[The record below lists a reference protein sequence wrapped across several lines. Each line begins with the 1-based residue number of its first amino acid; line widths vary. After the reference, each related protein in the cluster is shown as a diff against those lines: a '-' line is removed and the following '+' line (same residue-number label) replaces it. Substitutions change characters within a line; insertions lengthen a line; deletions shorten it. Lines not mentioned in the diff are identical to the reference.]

1 LRAQGFNLQLR
12 FATCCYSDDLCVLI
26 QVKGEIYI
34 MADYKITCCSTA
46 DISAEHLK
54 KIGCAFGKYHYI
66 IDGKDF
72 SDDLYTSITPAE
84 FYGKIDAGAMPT
96 TSQVTPEELCEVFD
110 PILADG
116 YDILHIEFSSGL
128 SGGWQSALAAQ
139 KTMSEKYS
147 ERKVYVVDSLA
158 ASSGYGLL
166 VDKAAE
172 LKAGGMGIDELKK
185 WVEENRLRVRHWFF
199 ATNLA
204 HFKRGGRVS
213 GPAAAIGSLLNI
225 CPVMDVNCEG
235 KLIVRRKALGRKK
248 AVKDMFSSMCAQ
260 AENGTGYSGKCY
272 ISHSMMDAEA
282 NQLKSM
288 IEEAFPSLDGCV
300 EINPIGTVI
309 GSHTGPG
316 TVALFFFGTD
326 KRTL

>member
-1 LRAQGFNLQLR
+1 
-12 FATCCYSDDLCVLI
+12 
-26 QVKGEIYI
+26 

-46 DISAEHLK
+46 DISSEHLK
-54 KIGCAFGKYHYI
+54 KLDVAFGKYHYI

-72 SDDLYTSITPAE
+72 ADDLYTSLTPAE
-84 FYGKIDAGAMPT
+84 FYAKIDAGAMPT
-96 TSQVTPEELCEVFD
+96 TSQVTPEELCELFE
-110 PILADG
+110 PILSAG
-116 YDILHIEFSSGL
+116 YDVLHIEFSSGL

-139 KTMSEKYS
+139 KIMSEKYPA
-147 ERKVYVVDSLA
+147 RKVYVVDSLA

-172 LKAGGMGIDELKK
+172 LKARGMGIDELKK
-185 WVEENRLRVRHWFF
+185 WVEDNRLRVRHWFF

-213 GPAAAIGSLLNI
+213 GPAAAIGTLLNI
-225 CPVMDVNCEG
+225 CPVMDVNSQG

-248 AVKDMFSSMCAQ
+248 AVKDLFASMCAQ
-260 AENGTGYSGKCY
+260 AEGGLGYSGKCY

-282 NQLKSM
+282 NQLKEM
-288 IEEAFPSLDGCV
+288 VEQAFPSLNGRV
-300 EINPIGTVI
+300 EIDPIGTVI

>member
-1 LRAQGFNLQLR
+1 
-12 FATCCYSDDLCVLI
+12 
-26 QVKGEIYI
+26 
-34 MADYKITCCSTA
+34 MADYKITCFSTA

-54 KIGCAFGKYHYI
+54 SLGCAFGKYHYI

-72 SDDLYTSITPAE
+72 ADDLYSTITPAE

-96 TSQVTPEELCEVFD
+96 TSQVTPEELCEVFE
-110 PILADG
+110 PVLAAG
-116 YDILHIEFSSGL
+116 YDLLHIEFSSGL

-139 KTMSEKYS
+139 AAMQKKYPD
-147 ERKVYVVDSLA
+147 RKVYVVDSLA

-185 WVEENRLRVRHWFF
+185 WVEDNRLRVKHWFF

-213 GPAAAIGSLLNI
+213 GPAAAIGTLLNI

-248 AVKDMFSSMCAQ
+248 AIKDLFTCMCEQ
-260 AENGTGYSGKCY
+260 AEGGLAYSGKCY
-272 ISHSMMDAEA
+272 ISHSMMDDEA
-282 NQLKSM
+282 NQLKGM
-288 IEEAFPSLDGCV
+288 IEDAFHNLNGKV

-316 TVALFFFGTD
+316 TVALFFFASD
-326 KRTL
+326 KRGQ

>member
-1 LRAQGFNLQLR
+1 
-12 FATCCYSDDLCVLI
+12 
-26 QVKGEIYI
+26 

-46 DISAEHLK
+46 DISSEHLK
-54 KIGCAFGKYHYI
+54 KLGVAFGKYHYI

-72 SDDLYTSITPAE
+72 ADDLYSSVTPKE

-96 TSQVTPEELCEVFD
+96 TSQVTPEELCELFE
-110 PILADG
+110 PILSSG
-116 YDILHIEFSSGL
+116 YDLLHIEFSSGL
-128 SGGWQSALAAQ
+128 SGGWQSAVAAQ
-139 KTMSEKYS
+139 EVMQKKYP
-147 ERKVYVVDSLA
+147 ERKVYIVDSLA

-172 LKAGGMGIDELKK
+172 LKEGGMGIDELKA

-213 GPAAAIGSLLNI
+213 GPAAAIGTLLNI
-225 CPVMDVNCEG
+225 CPVMDVNSEG

-248 AVKDMFSSMCAQ
+248 AIKDLFATMCAQ
-260 AENGTGYSGKCY
+260 ADEGLGYSGKCY

-282 NQLKSM
+282 NMLKDM
-288 IEEAFPSLDGCV
+288 IEQSFTSLNGCV

>member
-1 LRAQGFNLQLR
+1 
-12 FATCCYSDDLCVLI
+12 
-26 QVKGEIYI
+26 
-34 MADYKITCCSTA
+34 MADYNITCCSTA

-139 KTMSEKYS
+139 KIMSEKYP

>member
-1 LRAQGFNLQLR
+1 
-12 FATCCYSDDLCVLI
+12 
-26 QVKGEIYI
+26 
-34 MADYKITCCSTA
+34 
-46 DISAEHLK
+46 
-54 KIGCAFGKYHYI
+54 
-66 IDGKDF
+66 
-72 SDDLYTSITPAE
+72 
-84 FYGKIDAGAMPT
+84 MPT
-96 TSQVTPEELCEVFD
+96 TSQVTPEELCELFE
-110 PILADG
+110 PILSSG
-116 YDILHIEFSSGL
+116 YDLLHIEFSSGL
-128 SGGWQSALAAQ
+128 SGGWQSAVAAQ
-139 KTMSEKYS
+139 EAMQKKYP
-147 ERKVYVVDSLA
+147 ERKVYIVDSLA

-172 LKAGGMGIDELKK
+172 LKEGGMGIDELKA
-185 WVEENRLRVRHWFF
+185 WVENNRLRVRHWFF

-213 GPAAAIGSLLNI
+213 GPAAAIGTLLNI
-225 CPVMDVNCEG
+225 CPVMDVNSEG

-248 AVKDMFSSMCAQ
+248 AIKDLFATMCAQ
-260 AENGTGYSGKCY
+260 AEEGLGYSGKCY

-282 NQLKSM
+282 NMLKEM
-288 IEEAFPSLDGCV
+288 IEQSFTSLNGCV